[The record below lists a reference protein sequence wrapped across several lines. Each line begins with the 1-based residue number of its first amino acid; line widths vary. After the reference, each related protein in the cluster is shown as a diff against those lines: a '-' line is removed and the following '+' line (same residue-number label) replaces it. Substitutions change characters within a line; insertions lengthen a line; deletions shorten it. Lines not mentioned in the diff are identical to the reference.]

1 MNLFKFRF
9 PAVFTLISMCCAGAS
24 VDGLPV
30 LAGITPTAQKSY
42 VYLKTKDGLTFRVT
56 ENDTVDGYK
65 VLKIDTKAD
74 AIELEKG
81 EKRYELK
88 LNESR
93 VLPVRKQLERSA
105 IVSLIVDTSGAKTE
119 TEKEVLEAKMRI
131 RAVKTADEL
140 IAIID
145 TLGLDEKNKEVTL
158 ANLKS
163 GNFTYSAP
171 GDGNLSADNLPPILG
186 EIKASE
192 LAQINK
198 AIDDARKRSSPG
210 KPQK

>member
-1 MNLFKFRF
+1 
-9 PAVFTLISMCCAGAS
+9 
-24 VDGLPV
+24 
-30 LAGITPTAQKSY
+30 
-42 VYLKTKDGLTFRVT
+42 
-56 ENDTVDGYK
+56 
-65 VLKIDTKAD
+65 LKIDTKAD

-105 IVSLIVDTSGAKTE
+105 IVSLIVDISGAKTE
-119 TEKEVLEAKMRI
+119 AEKEVLEAKMRI

>member
-1 MNLFKFRF
+1 MISSVRSFWILFALVSSCEAAATIDGV
-9 PAVFTLISMCCAGAS
+9 PA
-24 VDGLPV
+24 
-30 LAGITPTAQKSY
+30 LAGITPTAQKAY
-42 VYLKTKDGLTFRVT
+42 VYLKTKDGVTFRAA

-81 EKRYELK
+81 EKRYEVK

-93 VLPVRKQLERSA
+93 VLPDRKQPDRAAL
-105 IVSLIVDTSGAKTE
+105 VSVIVDTSGAKTE
-119 TEKEVLEAKMRI
+119 AEKAALETKMRT

-140 IAIID
+140 VAIID
-145 TLGLDEKNKEVTL
+145 TLGLDEKNKQVTL

-171 GDGNLSADNLPPILG
+171 GDGNLSADNLPPSLA

-198 AIDDARKRSSPG
+198 AIDDARKRSAPD
-210 KPQK
+210 KPKK